1 MSPQLQ
7 AAIAAELGEQAA
19 ADLAKLAAELP
30 AVIERTRRV
39 LFKPAESLVLEV
51 IPRGCSIE
59 LFYRRKA

>member
-19 ADLAKLAAELP
+19 ADLAKLASELP
-30 AVIERTRRV
+30 ALIEKTKRI
-39 LFKPAESLVLEV
+39 LFEPAPLVLEV